1 MQARPEILIIDDEK
15 VLAGTLAEFLQG
27 EGYAVEV
34 AHTPAEA
41 LSQLENRAFAMV
53 LCDIQLPGISGLELL
68 KKILALRPETAVMMI
83 TAYATV
89 ESAVEA
95 FRSGARDYLIK
106 PVLFDD
112 LLARLEHMQEW
123 LLLRA
128 ENRDLRSRL
137 ARRRQNQ
144 SGLDSILGNSPAIL
158 AAKSWIAR
166 IAPAGTNVLI
176 TGESGTG
183 KELAARAIHE
193 LGGHAEAPFLAINCA
208 AIPADLLENQ
218 LFGHTR
224 GAFTGADRDREG
236 LLLAAGEGTVFL
248 DEIGELP
255 IALQAKLLRVIE
267 NREVLPVGA
276 VRPSLMKARLLAAT
290 NKTLEDEV
298 SNGRFRA
305 DLFYRLN
312 VVSVKMPPLEV
323 RREDIPEL
331 ATALL
336 LRQSQKLGRDLRG
349 IEADA
354 IIELQKRDWPGNVRE
369 LDNAMQRAAILTEG
383 PWVTLED
390 LHTSTANMSVRPRN
404 EDLSSQSGTMNIS
417 GSEFPTTDL
426 RDAVRMYER
435 AHISR
440 VLADCG
446 DDRKMAAA
454 RLGLGLSS
462 LYAKIRE
469 LGISG

>member
-1 MQARPEILIIDDEK
+1 MQTKSEILIIDDEK

-41 LSQLENRAFAMV
+41 LAQLEVRSFAMI
-53 LCDIQLPGISGLELL
+53 LCDIQLPGMSGLDLL
-68 KKILALRPETAVMMI
+68 KKILAHRPETAVMMI

-123 LLLRA
+123 IMLRA
-128 ENRDLRSRL
+128 ENRDLRTRL
-137 ARRRQNQ
+137 ARRRQSL
-144 SGLDSILGNSPAIL
+144 SGLDSILGSSPAIL
-158 AAKSWIAR
+158 AARNWIAR

-193 LGGHAEAPFLAINCA
+193 LGGHADAPFLAINCA

-218 LFGHTR
+218 LFGHCR

-255 IALQAKLLRVIE
+255 VALQAKLLRVIE

-290 NKTLEDEV
+290 NKNLEEEV
-298 SNGRFRA
+298 SHGRFRA
-305 DLFYRLN
+305 DLLYRLN
-312 VVSVKMPPLEV
+312 VVNVKMPPLEV

-336 LRQSQKLGRDLRG
+336 MRQSQKLGRDLRG
-349 IEADA
+349 IEPDA
-354 IIELQKRDWPGNVRE
+354 LIELQKRDWPGNVRE
-369 LDNAMQRAAILTEG
+369 LDNAMQRAAILAEG
-383 PWVTLED
+383 PYVTRD
-390 LHTSTANMSVRPRN
+390 DISTTNGNLDFRPRN
-404 EDLSSQSGTMNIS
+404 QEPAALTNSPNIIA
-417 GSEFPTTDL
+417 SELPTNDL
-426 RDAVRMYER
+426 RDAVRIYER

-446 DDRKMAAA
+446 DDRKLAAT

>member
-1 MQARPEILIIDDEK
+1 MQTKSEILIIDDEK

-41 LSQLENRAFAMV
+41 LAQLEVWSFAMI
-53 LCDIQLPGISGLELL
+53 LCDIQLPGMSGLDLL
-68 KKILALRPETAVMMI
+68 KKILAHRPETAVMMI

-123 LLLRA
+123 IMLRA
-128 ENRDLRSRL
+128 ENRDLRTRL
-137 ARRRQNQ
+137 ARRRQSL

-158 AAKSWIAR
+158 AARNWIAR

-193 LGGHAEAPFLAINCA
+193 LGGHADAPFLAINCA

-218 LFGHTR
+218 LFGHCR

-255 IALQAKLLRVIE
+255 VALQAKLLRVIE

-290 NKTLEDEV
+290 NKNLEEEV
-298 SNGRFRA
+298 SHGRFRA
-305 DLFYRLN
+305 DLLYRLN
-312 VVSVKMPPLEV
+312 VVNVKMPPLEV

-336 LRQSQKLGRDLRG
+336 MRQSQKLGRDLRG
-349 IEADA
+349 IEPDA
-354 IIELQKRDWPGNVRE
+354 LIELQKRDWPGNVRE
-369 LDNAMQRAAILTEG
+369 LDNAMQRAAILAEG
-383 PWVTLED
+383 PYVTRD
-390 LHTSTANMSVRPRN
+390 DISTTNGNLDFRPRN
-404 EDLSSQSGTMNIS
+404 QEPAALTNSPNIIA
-417 GSEFPTTDL
+417 SELPTNDL
-426 RDAVRMYER
+426 RDAVRIYER

-446 DDRKMAAA
+446 DDRKLAAT